1 MNRLLKKGVI
11 LLCAGMLCFCLGC
24 QNINS
29 LTNSKPKVQDTLPVG
44 TFAVDNLSKQITNLI
59 VSQMLPDDDTISVMF
74 TEAKEAKEKLLCENV
89 GSALIQKGYAVERVL
104 PKEERQKGDVSQM
117 SASGVKLTLNIIKLM
132 ESDNYFNIAV
142 SLKGIKYYRM
152 YALVSGNLEPV
163 SAWTMASL

>member
-1 MNRLLKKGVI
+1 MNCLLKKGVI
-11 LLCAGMLCFCLGC
+11 LLCAGMLCSCLGC

-44 TFAVDNLSKQITNLI
+44 TFAVDNLSKQII

-89 GSALIQKGYAVERVL
+89 ASALIQKGYAVERVL

-117 SASGVKLTLNIIKLM
+117 SASGVRLTLNIIKLM

>member
-1 MNRLLKKGVI
+1 MDRLLKKGVI
-11 LLCAGMLCFCLGC
+11 LLCCAGMLCSCLGC

-74 TEAKEAKEKLLCENV
+74 TEAKEAKEKLLCEKV
-89 GSALIQKGYAVERVL
+89 ASALIQKGYAVERVL

-117 SASGVKLTLNIIKLM
+117 SASGVRLTLNIIKLM
-132 ESDNYFNIAV
+132 ESDNFNIAV